1 MKAIRR
7 FTVRP
12 VLPDPLRPL
21 AALARNLRWSWHE
34 PTRALFDSLAPEGLR
49 GADPVRVLGALEA

>member
-12 VLPDPLRPL
+12 VLPDTLRPL
-21 AALARNLRWSWHE
+21 ADLAHNLRWSWHE
-34 PTRALFDSLAPEGLR
+34 PTRA
-49 GADPVRVLGALEA
+49 